1 MFLKHEWDDIALRGW
16 LASAFLLGSHEWVKE
31 HDQALILNPG
41 KTFYLLV
48 ENDEVVAMFSLKG
61 KSFGDAHTVTSER
74 GKGKMDSL
82 LSYFESEIKPG
93 THATTRNEVMAHL
106 LEKHSFK
113 ETGKRGRFSYMV
125 KITD

>member
-1 MFLKHEWDDIALRGW
+1 MFLKHKWDDVLLRAW
-16 LASAFLLGSHEWVKE
+16 LTSAFLLGSHEWVKE

-61 KSFGDAHTVTSER
+61 KSFGDAHTVASER
-74 GKGKMDSL
+74 GKGKMESL
-82 LSYFESEIKPG
+82 LSYFESEIQPG

-106 LEKHSFK
+106 LEKHSFR

-125 KITD
+125 KIAD